1 MRPVTREEYPL
12 DSLHRFVSG
21 VTFFKEL
28 LKTDPEQFE
37 LLMTQTRFTTA
48 EQDEIVLH
56 KGDGANVLYF
66 LLRGQLDVISHDEST
81 AALGQVNPGE
91 PFGVMAMVLNFKRS
105 ASIRVASKS
114 ALLAGIDY
122 DHFRHTDNPSIFSLG
137 TRIAFFRML
146 NSNIRWALER
156 NKFDAPD
163 HELVARIR
171 SLPIYSG
178 EKGTAAELHALME
191 LAHLQSELLRDWN
204 DSDGQ
209 SDAYA

>member
-12 DSLHRFVSG
+12 ENLHRIVSG

-37 LLMTQTRFTTA
+37 LLMTQARFVTA
-48 EQDEIVLH
+48 EQNEIVLH

-66 LLRGQLDVISHDEST
+66 LLRGELDVIADDHANES
-81 AALGQVNPGE
+81 LGTINPGE

-105 ASIRVASKS
+105 ASIRVASKN
-114 ALLAGIDY
+114 ALLAGIEF
-122 DHFRHTDNPSIFSLG
+122 DHFRHNDNASIFSLT
-137 TRIAFFRML
+137 TRITFFRML

-156 NKFDAPD
+156 NKMESPD
-163 HELVARIR
+163 HALVQRIR

-178 EKGTAAELHALME
+178 EKNTAAELHALME
-191 LAHLQSELLRDWN
+191 LAHLQAELLRDWN
-204 DSDGQ
+204 DASLSDN
-209 SDAYA
+209 

>member
-12 DSLHRFVSG
+12 ENLHRIVSG

-37 LLMTQTRFTTA
+37 LLMTQARFVTA
-48 EQDEIVLH
+48 EQNEIVLH

-66 LLRGQLDVISHDEST
+66 LLRGELDAIADDNAEEP
-81 AALGQVNPGE
+81 LGTINPGE

-105 ASIRVASKS
+105 ASIRVSSKN
-114 ALLAGIDY
+114 ALLAGIEF
-122 DHFRHTDNPSIFSLG
+122 DHFRHNDNASIFSLT
-137 TRIAFFRML
+137 TRITFFRML

-156 NKFDAPD
+156 NKMEAPD
-163 HELVARIR
+163 HSLVARIR

-178 EKGTAAELHALME
+178 EKNTAAELHALME
-191 LAHLQSELLRDWN
+191 LAHLQAELLRDWN
-204 DSDGQ
+204 DACQASN
-209 SDAYA
+209 

>member
-12 DSLHRFVSG
+12 ENLHRIVSG

-37 LLMTQTRFTTA
+37 LLMTQARFITA

-66 LLRGQLDVISHDEST
+66 LLRGDLDVIADDHAED
-81 AALGQVNPGE
+81 ALGTINPGE

-105 ASIRVASKS
+105 ASIRVSSKN
-114 ALLAGIDY
+114 ALLAGIEF
-122 DHFRHTDNPSIFSLG
+122 DHFRHNDNASIFSLA
-137 TRIAFFRML
+137 TRITFFRML

-156 NKFDAPD
+156 NKMESPD
-163 HELVARIR
+163 HDLVARIR

-178 EKGTAAELHALME
+178 EKNTAAELHALME
-191 LAHLQSELLRDWN
+191 LAHQQAELLRDWN
-204 DSDGQ
+204 DASQ
-209 SDAYA
+209 SVN